1 MSPSSRK
8 FATCRVML
16 LAARSLVVEQRD
28 QLLLVVA
35 VLSALAVVGDY
46 R

>member
-1 MSPSSRK
+1 
-8 FATCRVML
+8 ML